1 MTPFVPDHAQK
12 LAVIRDLL
20 YEYGNLMA
28 AAHFDLDGAPPHG
41 EQTVMTLLYLVAGRL
56 AIFCRPT

>member
-28 AAHFDLDGAPPHG
+28 AAHFDLDGAPP
-41 EQTVMTLLYLVAGRL
+41 MANKL
-56 AIFCRPT
+56 